1 MVTRPPPPLRAPW
14 PWPRLSLATMVPALL
29 AHALLAFALPAG
41 AAPKA
46 PPERPP
52 GLVVLEERPSLK
64 GLRVLGVYG
73 VRSDPANPDLRRVQL
88 WQQHGHEV
96 ALSTDTLNCSA
107 AAPLRM
113 TLEGDRWIVRELNPG
128 GLVTPVNRIDHL
140 VWWAV
145 CHPEQAGRD
154 PATLGELA
162 RQLGYSGSLQE
173 SEQVLPGRAR

>member
-1 MVTRPPPPLRAPW
+1 MLTSPLLPWRPQLPWRLLR
-14 PWPRLSLATMVPALL
+14 PALL
-29 AHALLAFALPAG
+29 APILLAAAPPVG

-52 GLVVLEERPSLK
+52 GLVVLEERPSPQ
-64 GLRVLGVYG
+64 GLRVLAVYG
-73 VRSDPANPDLRRVQL
+73 VRSDPASADVRRVQL

-96 ALSTDTLNCSA
+96 SLSADTLNCSA
-107 AAPLRM
+107 TAPLRM
-113 TLEGDRWIVRELNPG
+113 TREGDRWIVRELNPG
-128 GLVTPVNRIDHL
+128 GLVTPVNRLDHL

-154 PATLGELA
+154 PAALGGLA
-162 RQLGYSGSLQE
+162 RELGYSGTLPE

>member
-1 MVTRPPPPLRAPW
+1 MLTSPPL
-14 PWPRLSLATMVPALL
+14 LLPALL
-29 AHALLAFALPAG
+29 ALALAQA
-41 AAPKA
+41 A

-52 GLVVLEERPSLK
+52 GLVVLEERPSPR

-73 VRSDPANPDLRRVQL
+73 VRSDPLDPDLRRVQL

-96 ALSTDTLNCSA
+96 ALSADTLNCSPS
-107 AAPLRM
+107 APLRM
-113 TLEGDRWIVRELNPG
+113 TREGDRWIVRELNPG
-128 GLVTPVNRIDHL
+128 GLITPVNRIDHL

-154 PATLGELA
+154 PTALGGLA
-162 RQLGYSGSLQE
+162 RELGYSGELTE